1 MGNTEEEI
9 VNRLVNY
16 HRYIDGIQRCYSTV
30 VKTINA
36 DQPKADVFAQGLFD
50 ISVVGVVNCLYVF
63 IRELQFYLILIYI
76 VFPFQ
81 QERDVALW

>member
-1 MGNTEEEI
+1 MYHTTFDWPTSPVVQARLEEVVGNTEEEI

-50 ISVVGVVNCLYVF
+50 IANWK
-63 IRELQFYLILIYI
+63 E
-76 VFPFQ
+76 
-81 QERDVALW
+81 